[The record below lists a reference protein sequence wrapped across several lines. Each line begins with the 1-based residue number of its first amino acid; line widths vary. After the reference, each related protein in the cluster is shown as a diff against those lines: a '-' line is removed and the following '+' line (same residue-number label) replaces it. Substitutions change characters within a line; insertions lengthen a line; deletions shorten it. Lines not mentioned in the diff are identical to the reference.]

1 MKIISIIGARPQFIK
16 HAPIE
21 KALSNHFD
29 SITIHTGQHYDK
41 NMSTIFFDQLGI
53 KPPKYLLQVG
63 SGNHGAQ
70 TGKMMEV
77 IEPIL
82 LDEKPNAAL
91 VYGDT
96 NSTLAGALV
105 ASKLN
110 IPVIHLEA
118 GLRSFNRKMPEEINR
133 VLTDHISE
141 ILFAPSDK
149 ALENLQ
155 NEGIKKNVFKTGDV
169 MCDMI
174 HLSKKAISKPA
185 IGNQFYYATIHRPYN
200 TDNKIRLMSVLNSFQ
215 SLKHKVKFAIHPRT
229 RKKMQDWG
237 INNSLYSN
245 IEFIDPVSYFDN
257 ISFLSHSEA
266 LITDSGGMQKE
277 AYILQKKCVTIRTE
291 TEWIETLVGGWNTL
305 VFDELDKIQELLN
318 SYPNSHIDN
327 LYGDGKAS
335 EQIVKTIF
343 KCLKQNS

>member
-21 KALSNHFD
+21 KALSDHFE
-29 SITIHTGQHYDK
+29 SITIHTGQHYDE
-41 NMSTIFFDQLGI
+41 NMSTIFFNQLAI
-53 KPPKYLLQVG
+53 TSPKYLLQIG

-82 LDEKPNAAL
+82 LDEKPNAVL

-105 ASKLN
+105 ASKLH

-118 GLRSFNRKMPEEINR
+118 GLRSFNKEMPEEINR

-149 ALENLQ
+149 AVKNLK
-155 NEGIKKNVFKTGDV
+155 NEGIEKNVFKTGDV

-174 HLSKKAISKPA
+174 HLSKKSISEPKDEDP
-185 IGNQFYYATIHRPYN
+185 FYYATIHRPYN
-200 TDNKIRLMSVLNSFQ
+200 TDDRSRLLDVLNSFQ
-215 SLKHKVKFAIHPRT
+215 SLKYKVQFAIHPRT
-229 RKKMQDWG
+229 QNKMKEWEIERADF
-237 INNSLYSN
+237 NN
-245 IEFIDPVSYFDN
+245 IEFLDPVSYFDN
-257 ISFLSHSEA
+257 ISLLSHSEA

-291 TEWIETLVGGWNTL
+291 TEWVETLVGNWNTL

-318 SYPNSHIDN
+318 LEPNLHNDK

-335 EQIVKTIF
+335 EQIVEIILD
-343 KCLKQNS
+343 CLK